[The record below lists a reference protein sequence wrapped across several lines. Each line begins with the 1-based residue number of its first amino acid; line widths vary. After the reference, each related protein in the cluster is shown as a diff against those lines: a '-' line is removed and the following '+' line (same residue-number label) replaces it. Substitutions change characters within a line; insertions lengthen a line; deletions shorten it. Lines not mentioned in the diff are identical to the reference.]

1 MVEATT
7 VLGTGEIE
15 LENDLT
21 LSVDKPCAVMVTLLR
36 VERIAVNLPASNG
49 LVTAKRPYRTGAAAA
64 RSPRR

>member
-7 VLGTGEIE
+7 VLGTDEIE

-36 VERIAVNLPASNG
+36 VERIAVNLPGKQWAG
-49 LVTAKRPYRTGAAAA
+49 HGETAL
-64 RSPRR
+64 